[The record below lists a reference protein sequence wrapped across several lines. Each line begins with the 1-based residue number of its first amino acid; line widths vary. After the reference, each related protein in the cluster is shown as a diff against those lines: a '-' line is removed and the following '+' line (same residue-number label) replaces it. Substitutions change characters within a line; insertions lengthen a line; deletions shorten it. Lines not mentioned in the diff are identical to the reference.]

1 MELLKSPA
9 KINLFLDVLSKDND
23 GFHSIKSI
31 LTLID
36 LHDEI
41 LIKDSDSLDINF
53 SGEFSDEINQ
63 NNIQILFDF
72 LTKKNFIKS
81 DKYSIKI
88 KKNIPVGA
96 GLGGG
101 SSNIAAILSFLYS
114 KKIIKFNEAI
124 NVARELGS
132 DIEFFLDT
140 APAIIVGKGNVLR
153 RINTFKDSYLLLVYP
168 NFTLSTEKVYK
179 NNTKFDNEKHIALEK
194 EDYDFDEIMQLSS
207 NSLQMAAIGL
217 CPDIKYIIDKLTS
230 MKGSL
235 YSRMTGSGSC
245 CFAVFNEKDLA
256 QEATNT
262 LKSHHPDWW
271 VNLSK
276 II

>member
-88 KKNIPVGA
+88 TKNIPVGA

-153 RINTFKDSYLLLVYP
+153 RITPFKDSYLLLVYP

>member
-23 GFHSIKSI
+23 GFHNIKSI

-41 LIKDSDSLDINF
+41 IIKDSESLDINF
-53 SGEFSDEINQ
+53 SGEFSNEINQ

-72 LTKKNFIKS
+72 LIKKNFIKS
-81 DKYSIKI
+81 GKYSINI
-88 KKNIPVGA
+88 RKNIPVGA

-101 SSNIAAILSFLYS
+101 SSNIAVILNSLCS
-114 KKIIKFNEAI
+114 KKIIKYNEAI
-124 NVARELGS
+124 NIARELGS
-132 DIEFFLDT
+132 DIEFFFDT
-140 APAIIVGKGNVLR
+140 APAIIIGKGNVLR
-153 RINTFKDSYLLLVYP
+153 RINTFKEFYLVLVYP
-168 NFTLSTEKVYK
+168 NFILSTEKVYK
-179 NNTKFDNEKHIALEK
+179 NNSQFDNENQIAFDK
-194 EDYDFDEIMQLSS
+194 ENYDFDEIMQLSS
-207 NSLQMAAIGL
+207 NSLQAAAIGL
-217 CPDIKYIIDKLTS
+217 CPDIKYIIDRLTS

-245 CFAVFNEKDLA
+245 CFAVFDEKDLA

-262 LKSHHPDWW
+262 LKRHYPDWW
-271 VNLSK
+271 VYQSK

>member
-63 NNIQILFDF
+63 NNIQILFNF

-88 KKNIPVGA
+88 TKNIPVGA

-153 RINTFKDSYLLLVYP
+153 RITPFKDSYLLLVYP

>member
-72 LTKKNFIKS
+72 LTRKNFIKS

-88 KKNIPVGA
+88 TKNIPVGA

-153 RINTFKDSYLLLVYP
+153 RITPFKDSYLLLVYP

-262 LKSHHPDWW
+262 LKSHYPDWW

>member
-72 LTKKNFIKS
+72 LTKENFIKS

-88 KKNIPVGA
+88 KK
-96 GLGGG
+96 
-101 SSNIAAILSFLYS
+101 
-114 KKIIKFNEAI
+114 K
-124 NVARELGS
+124 
-132 DIEFFLDT
+132 
-140 APAIIVGKGNVLR
+140 
-153 RINTFKDSYLLLVYP
+153 
-168 NFTLSTEKVYK
+168 
-179 NNTKFDNEKHIALEK
+179 
-194 EDYDFDEIMQLSS
+194 
-207 NSLQMAAIGL
+207 
-217 CPDIKYIIDKLTS
+217 
-230 MKGSL
+230 
-235 YSRMTGSGSC
+235 YSRRCWTRWR
-245 CFAVFNEKDLA
+245 
-256 QEATNT
+256 
-262 LKSHHPDWW
+262 LK
-271 VNLSK
+271 
-276 II
+276 

>member
-140 APAIIVGKGNVLR
+140 APAIIVGKGDVLR
-153 RINTFKDSYLLLVYP
+153 RITTFKDSYLLLVYP